1 MRRTRLR
8 IKLFDS
14 KTDTDRIT
22 YNKQRN
28 YCVSLIRKEKKNT
41 YCNNL
46 KISDIVDNKIFW
58 KKVKPLFSEKVNLQ
72 TKNTLVEK
80 RDVFYVT
87 LKSLR
92 K

>member
-1 MRRTRLR
+1 M
-8 IKLFDS
+8 
-14 KTDTDRIT
+14 
-22 YNKQRN
+22 
-28 YCVSLIRKEKKNT
+28 
-41 YCNNL
+41 
-46 KISDIVDNKIFW
+46 DNKIFW
-58 KKVKPLFSEKVNLQ
+58 KKVKPLFSEKVNVQ